1 MIDISNVRAAAEILR
16 GHANRTPVVTSRGL
30 DALVGATVHLKVE
43 ALQRTGSFK
52 FRGAYHALSQLT
64 DDQRRRGVVTGSSG
78 NHAQAVA
85 LAASLWNSTAKV
97 VMPLDA
103 PAAKV
108 AAARGYGADIITFDR
123 FSEDREAIGRRIAE
137 AEGRTQLFSFDHP
150 HIMAGQGTV
159 ALELLEDVGELDFLL
174 TPVGGGGLLSGCAA
188 AAKGLAPAIRVVGV
202 EPAAGDD
209 VRRSLRLG
217 ERVSIPVPR
226 TIADGLTATTP
237 GVHTF
242 EVIKRHVDDVVT
254 VTDDEIVDAMR
265 YAFERLKLVIE
276 PSGALALAAVLCGRV
291 PVEGRRVGVVLS
303 GGNTGAERFVSLVG
317 QQAREAA

>member
-30 DALVGATVHLKVE
+30 DALAGATVHLKVE

-64 DDQRRRGVVTGSSG
+64 EDQRRRGVVTGSSG

-108 AAARGYGADIITFDR
+108 AAAREYGAEVITFDR

-137 AEGRTQLFSFDHP
+137 TEGRTQLFSFDHP

-159 ALELLEDVGELDFLL
+159 ALELLEEVGELDFLL

-188 AAKGLAPAIRVVGV
+188 AAKGLSPAIRVVGV

-276 PSGALALAAVLCGRV
+276 PSGALALAAVLCGRL
-291 PVEGRRVGVVLS
+291 PVEGKRVGVVLS